1 MSINNYKIKILLKE
15 IKKWKK
21 IKKLQKVYHKIDF
34 NKMSDEI
41 FDIIAK
47 SKSQKAKEEGF
58 ALAMQYQI
66 FSNYLIDIIKNAI
79 ETENKVVLFA
89 LHQIGVLTDVE
100 DKDLDDWQSE
110 YEKFSEHLKSPKKGD

>member
-1 MSINNYKIKILLKE
+1 MEEN
-15 IKKWKK
+15 KKTTKA
-21 IKKLQKVYHKIDF
+21 YYKIDF

-47 SKSQKAKEEGF
+47 SKSRKAKEEGF
-58 ALAMQYQI
+58 ALAIQYQI

-79 ETENKVVLFA
+79 EKNDKITLFA
-89 LHQIGVLTDVE
+89 LNQIGVLTDVE

-110 YEKFSEHLKSPKKGD
+110 YEKFSEHSKSLKMEAIVNEN